1 VSDPPS
7 EFVTNLDSIEFDDL
21 FLLARAEIPRY
32 APDWTDHNLHDP
44 GMTLIDLLAWIVDQQ
59 VFRVGFV
66 GSRHRR
72 AFAALLGQKPE
83 GAQPARGVVW
93 PSGGVSESRLV
104 QQGAP
109 VVCVTRPTL
118 PFALEQQL
126 YLTAATLRGAH
137 VTVSGRFVP
146 ASGSDFDAV
155 SWTLDGYRHQN
166 PTALTLQFSGALG
179 SAVGKAPL
187 SLGFDV
193 VPHPGPAITP
203 EEPPW
208 GPVRFEYRGGDT
220 EEWIGLPVE
229 SDSTAG
235 LATSGLIVV
244 SVPEAPAGTTGAEL
258 RLRMDDGF
266 FPVPPQIRA
275 VTINALPVVQ
285 LEQVPATSFP
295 ETGTGQPD
303 QSLVLVTDDLVP
315 PLSRPEGPL
324 LDIEVDGERW
334 LSVDDFDRS
343 GPGDSHFAVNGD
355 RLVFGNGLN
364 GRCPPPAAVI
374 EHSMLA
380 RTSGAAG
387 NLRPGLTWRVPAL
400 EGVAGDFGVN
410 RHAFAGGRGVSTAP
424 ELVAKARA
432 AATRRKAMVTND
444 DVTRAAKD
452 LPGMAV
458 GRAEVLSRFDPRMP
472 DRSVDGVRTLIV
484 VPHGFP
490 PGAGSVPQPYIVEV
504 ARRLGHRCLVGERLV
519 VQGPAIVRVSV
530 QIEVTTE
537 PWADSP
543 AVTAAIQ
550 AAVRNRL
557 TAIGTDDDVKPWPLG
572 RRLTVSEILSTTA
585 NVDGVA
591 TVTSVRISEAGADLG
606 EHPVA
611 VPPDGVVVVG
621 TEDLRVEASSGTTTG
636 TRAPG
641 SRGWD

>member
-1 VSDPPS
+1 VSDPQS

-59 VFRVGFV
+59 VFRAGFV

-93 PSGGVSESRLV
+93 PSGTVSQSRFV

-109 VVCVTRPTL
+109 VVCVTRPAL
-118 PFALEQQL
+118 PFALERPL

-137 VTVSGRFVP
+137 VTVSGSLVP
-146 ASGSDFDAV
+146 ASDSDFDAV
-155 SWTLDGYRHQN
+155 SWTLDGHRHQS
-166 PTALTLQFSGALG
+166 PTALTLQFSGTLG
-179 SAVGKAPL
+179 RAVGKAPL

-193 VPHPGPAITP
+193 VPHLGPAITP
-203 EEPPW
+203 EEPW
-208 GPVRFEYRGGDT
+208 GPVRFEYRGNDT

-229 SDSTAG
+229 FDSTAG
-235 LATSGLIVV
+235 LATSGLVVV
-244 SVPEAPAGTTGAEL
+244 SVPEAPAAKTGAEL

-275 VTINALPVVQ
+275 LTINALPVVQ
-285 LEQVPATSFP
+285 LERVPPASFP
-295 ETGTGQPD
+295 GTGTGQPD
-303 QSLVLVTDDLVP
+303 QTLELVTDDLVP
-315 PLSRPEGPL
+315 PLSRPEGQLP
-324 LDIEVDGERW
+324 DIRVDGERW
-334 LSVDDFDRS
+334 LHVDDFDRS
-343 GPGDSHFAVNGD
+343 GPGDPHYAMNGD
-355 RLVFGNGLN
+355 LLVFGNGLN
-364 GRCPPPAAVI
+364 GRCPPYGAEI
-374 EHSMLA
+374 EHSEFA
-380 RTSGAAG
+380 RTAGAAG
-387 NLRPGLTWRVPAL
+387 NLRPGLTWRLPAL

-424 ELVAKARA
+424 ELVARARA
-432 AATRRKAMVTND
+432 AATRRRAMVTND
-444 DVTRAAKD
+444 DVTRAAMD

-458 GRAEVLSRFDPRMP
+458 GRAEVLPRFDPRMP
-472 DRSVDGVRTLIV
+472 GRFVDGVRTLIV

-490 PGAGSVPQPYIVEV
+490 PDAGSVPQPYIDEV
-504 ARRLGHRCLVGERLV
+504 ARRLEHRRLVGERLV

-537 PWADSP
+537 PWADSL

-572 RRLTVSEILSTTA
+572 RRLTVSDILSTTA
-585 NVDGVA
+585 NVGGVA
-591 TVTSVRISEAGADLG
+591 TVTSVRISEVGADLG
-606 EHPVA
+606 DHPVA
-611 VPPDGVVVVG
+611 VPRDGVVVVG

-641 SRGWD
+641 FKGWD

>member
-1 VSDPPS
+1 MSDPQS

-66 GSRHRR
+66 GSRHRG
-72 AFAALLGQKPE
+72 AFAALLGQKSE

-93 PSGGVSESRLV
+93 PSGGVSESRFV

-118 PFALEQQL
+118 PFALERQL

-146 ASGSDFDAV
+146 ASDSDFDAV
-155 SWTLDGYRHQN
+155 SWTLDGHRHQN

-179 SAVGKAPL
+179 STRGQAPL

-193 VPHPGPAITP
+193 VPHSGPAITP
-203 EEPPW
+203 EEPAW
-208 GPVRFEYRGGDT
+208 GPVRFEYRENDT
-220 EEWIGLPVE
+220 DEWTRLPVE
-229 SDSTAG
+229 FDSTAG
-235 LATSGLIVV
+235 LATSGLVV
-244 SVPEAPAGTTGAEL
+244 LSVPEAPAATTRAEL

-275 VTINALPVVQ
+275 LTINALPVVQ
-285 LEQVPATSFP
+285 LEQVPPTSFP
-295 ETGTGQPD
+295 GTGTGQPD
-303 QSLVLVTDDLVP
+303 QTLELVTDDLVP
-315 PLSRPEGPL
+315 PLSRPEGQL
-324 LDIEVDGERW
+324 LDIKVDGNYWHR
-334 LSVDDFDRS
+334 VDDFGRS
-343 GPGDSHFAVNGD
+343 GPGDPHYAVNGD
-355 RLVFGNGLN
+355 QLVFGNGLN
-364 GRCPPPAAVI
+364 GRCPPYGAEI
-374 EHSMLA
+374 EHSALA
-380 RTSGAAG
+380 RTAGAAG
-387 NLRPGLTWRVPAL
+387 NLRLGLTWRLPAL

-410 RHAFAGGRGVSTAP
+410 RHAFAGGRGLSTAP
-424 ELVAKARA
+424 ELVARARA

-444 DVTRAAKD
+444 DVTRAAMD

-458 GRAEVLSRFDPRMP
+458 GRAEVLPRFDPRMP
-472 DRSVDGVRTLIV
+472 GRSVDGVRTLIV
-484 VPHGFP
+484 VPQGFP
-490 PGAGSVPQPYIVEV
+490 PSEGGVPQPYIDEV
-504 ARRLGHRCLVGERLV
+504 ARRLGHRRLVGERLV
-519 VQGPAIVRVSV
+519 VQGPAIVRVQV

-537 PWADSP
+537 PWADSL

-557 TAIGTDDDVKPWPLG
+557 TAIGTGDNVKPWPLG
-572 RRLTVSEILSTTA
+572 RRLTVSEILSTAA
-585 NVDGVA
+585 NVGGVA
-591 TVTSVRISEAGADLG
+591 TVTSVRISEVGADLG

-611 VPPDGVVVVG
+611 VPRDGLVVVG

-636 TRAPG
+636 TSALG